1 MIRHRTLPSAIATA
15 AALLLAT
22 AAPSLAAL
30 PKALTQ
36 MRPAFAVR
44 PAQISYTGDGTGV
57 LGGGQRTGERG
68 FGRITW
74 TSWTRRSAHG
84 RGKVWINDCRP
95 DCAGGSFSPRPM
107 RVSLSR
113 PRDGKFRLLTIR
125 YRYDGKAYVDRRS
138 VVRQGR
144 YWTYGIA
151 R

>member
-1 MIRHRTLPSAIATA
+1 MAHHRTFLTALTA
-15 AALLLAT
+15 AGALLLAA
-22 AAPSLAAL
+22 AAPALASL

-36 MRPAFAVR
+36 ERPAFAVR

-57 LGGGQRTGERG
+57 LGGRRSGDRG

-74 TSWTRRSAHG
+74 SSWTRRSAHG
-84 RGKVWINDCRP
+84 RGQIWINDCEP

-107 RVSLSR
+107 RVALSH

-125 YRYDGKAYVDRRS
+125 YRYRGKAYVDRRT

-151 R
+151 G